1 MRIAQIFVYSPPK
14 LLIIKFFHNDLFGLL
29 ILFIFVSTYVKLLN
43 VKGIHNG
50 NAYANKLFAVVIT
63 YVKLLKKLLSK
74 SFFVKEMFW
83 VKVLFTELKTR
94 NRLVSPHAIQRFVT
108 NVK

>member
-1 MRIAQIFVYSPPK
+1 MKSI
-14 LLIIKFFHNDLFGLL
+14 HNPISERDWCTS
-29 ILFIFVSTYVKLLN
+29 VVNTYVKLLK
-43 VKGIHNG
+43 VKGTY
-50 NAYANKLFAVVIT
+50 NAECIYVFSFIVVTT

-74 SFFVKEMFW
+74 SFFVKDMFW

-108 NVK
+108 NVKETF

>member
-1 MRIAQIFVYSPPK
+1 MKSI
-14 LLIIKFFHNDLFGLL
+14 HNPISERDWCTS
-29 ILFIFVSTYVKLLN
+29 VVTTYVKLLK
-43 VKGIHNG
+43 VKGTHN
-50 NAYANKLFAVVIT
+50 LFVILVMNPVVVTT

-94 NRLVSPHAIQRFVT
+94 NRLVFPHAIQRFVT